1 MRPPRERLESAYHAL
16 PIPLHSKQ
24 LLINWGVIAFGLLS
38 LYGFTAIS
46 LIIVARSVSKFEY
59 GQYLAVFSLATLT
72 VVAPSFG
79 MDSWLLTQGRAI
91 AGYGRN
97 FWLRCLRLRTGSL
110 AIWLLA
116 LAALTLVLP
125 QATFPA
131 DLMLVTV
138 IGVAFES
145 ITAMAYSFM
154 RGADKHTQ
162 VTLLQAASATLL
174 LVVTLL
180 LPLEPGRILW
190 FAAGR
195 TVLAALVFVVVSY
208 GLYRGQRQIERYPLG
223 DRVVLAESGPFLVT
237 DLSAVV
243 YGKVDITLLSLLAG
257 ASATSVYGPAVN
269 LLMITFIPARSLY
282 FFAVPRLTQAR
293 ERSQRLFRRQSINQF
308 WTQAAG
314 GSLLSVL
321 LLVSAPL
328 LTTLVYGTAYLDSVP
343 VLQVLSVITL
353 LRAINFA
360 LAAPLIAGGDQA
372 KRARVQVVA
381 ALFNI
386 VLNLAIIPSWGVMGV
401 AIVYVLTELLLATGY
416 AVLTRQLLSVRDEG
430 EAV

>member
-1 MRPPRERLESAYHAL
+1 
-16 PIPLHSKQ
+16 
-24 LLINWGVIAFGLLS
+24 
-38 LYGFTAIS
+38 
-46 LIIVARSVSKFEY
+46 
-59 GQYLAVFSLATLT
+59 
-72 VVAPSFG
+72 
-79 MDSWLLTQGRAI
+79 
-91 AGYGRN
+91 
-97 FWLRCLRLRTGSL
+97 
-110 AIWLLA
+110 
-116 LAALTLVLP
+116 
-125 QATFPA
+125 
-131 DLMLVTV
+131 MLVTA
-138 IGVAFES
+138 IGVAFDS
-145 ITAMAYSFM
+145 VAAMAYSFI

-190 FAAGR
+190 FAAAR
-195 TVLAALVFVVVSY
+195 TALAALVFVVVSY
-208 GLYRGQRQIERYPLG
+208 GLYRRQRQIERYPLG
-223 DRVVLAESGPFLVT
+223 DRAVLAVSGPFLVT

-308 WTQAAG
+308 WAQAAG
-314 GSLLSVL
+314 GALLSVL

-328 LTTLVYGTAYLDSVP
+328 LTTLVYGTAYLDSIP

-381 ALFNI
+381 AMFNI
-386 VLNLAIIPSWGVMGV
+386 VLNLAVIPIWGVMGV
-401 AIVYVLTELLLATGY
+401 AVVYVLTELLLAAGY
-416 AVLTRQLLSVRDEG
+416 AVLTRQLLSVKDEG
-430 EAV
+430 EVV